1 MDTLGNLAVTAGV
14 DALFQEDEM
23 QKSLSV
29 SLKRQ
34 ICKHLE
40 TVQKVLPVILY

>member
-1 MDTLGNLAVTAGV
+1 MDALGNLAVSAV
-14 DALFQEDEM
+14 ADALPQDDEI
-23 QKSLSV
+23 QKSFSI

-40 TVQKVLPVILY
+40 TVQKVLLVILY